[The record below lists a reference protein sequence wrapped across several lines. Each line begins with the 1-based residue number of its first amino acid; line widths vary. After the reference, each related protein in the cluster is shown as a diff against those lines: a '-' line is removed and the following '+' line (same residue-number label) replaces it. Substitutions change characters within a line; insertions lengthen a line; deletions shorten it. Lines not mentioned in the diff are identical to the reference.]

1 MGHTGSWEPRA
12 VERGTAPRKDGRKGL
27 KSLTGNSPSP
37 WPQAGLPGL
46 STDEAGHSSWRRGTS
61 GGLQR
66 PSPHGRPPE
75 GQGSPSRPCSLAIW
89 KGSPCRTWRQSPGV
103 RPRDPQGL
111 QMSKESGSQ
120 RLAPEEENRRGGQQL
135 WAGRLGLVPTWGLQ
149 STLCHPH
156 LARDGGPLWP
166 HMGPGPR
173 PALSTQGPAT
183 AVWWGLLRPDPRSG
197 ACGLGVSKFI
207 TFYSTIS
214 PVLIAASRGR
224 TARL

>member
-89 KGSPCRTWRQSPGV
+89 KGSPRRTWRQSPGV

-166 HMGPGPR
+166 HMGPGPQAC
-173 PALSTQGPAT
+173 PVHP
-183 AVWWGLLRPDPRSG
+183 G
-197 ACGLGVSKFI
+197 ACHCRLVG
-207 TFYSTIS
+207 
-214 PVLIAASRGR
+214 AAPPRPSIGSVW
-224 TARL
+224 AGS